1 MGDSLKGKVALV
13 TGAARGQG
21 RCHAVRLAEE
31 GADLIM
37 FDVCHDI
44 EYNAYPMSSPEDLED
59 AKREVE
65 KTGQRAAT
73 AEVDVRDRVSL
84 VNALTDAVA
93 ELGGLHVVVANAG
106 ICPLG
111 PNLPVE
117 AFATAFDVDFVGVV
131 NTVHAALPH
140 LAEGASVITIGSV
153 AALLADKAGPAADV
167 GPQGTGGNG
176 YNLAKQLIDRYT
188 MALATQLAPKSIR
201 ANVVH
206 PTNCNTDMLHH
217 EAMYKIF
224 RPDLEHP
231 TRDDA
236 MLTLPMLQAL
246 PTPFIEPDDV
256 SNAVCFLASDQ
267 ARFITGLRFTVDGG
281 ATLKI

>member
-1 MGDSLKGKVALV
+1 MKGKVALV